1 MQTYQAEPEPEGSA
15 FESVD
20 AFLLAKLES
29 DDAEV
34 AGAAGAALA
43 REEEEEEEDDDEG
56 EAAAAFASAQS
67 ELVVAHQGERDEA
80 ASSPA
85 GSADRIAAGCKLGL
99 ASMVAAMDPPPVPPA
114 GSGEGSAEVDG
125 GGDDGGG
132 GGGGGDAGDDGDDDD
147 DSDDDDDDDSDDD
160 DDDDAEDAVAEFVA
174 AQAELASV
182 AAVGSEESV
191 ATAAQAAGAARATK
205 LQAVAADGATSS
217 TAAAE
222 VAGLAVGSSL
232 ELGGGS
238 PPAAEEV
245 AALAVGSSWQQN
257 RRSSW
262 GFSSDD
268 GDDGSETDTDVSTVL
283 KSATHRSRAPQPQP
297 PFAAG
302 LVRQRSSK
310 IVSSLTHL
318 LSYSPGGGAATA
330 RLLRGHRRAHAAH
343 PRGTVRQPRRAPPPP
358 ALASAAS
365 PVPAW
370 AAEAPQAES
379 APLLTVPA
387 PPPRQAATREVAVCR
402 ELSVSAPTAAV
413 RAADALPVQA
423 APCTRAAAA
432 GLREGAPAPAQ
443 EVHSSG
449 EAAIHSRRCR
459 RLSFRRHGE
468 RTRARAEQ

>member
-1 MQTYQAEPEPEGSA
+1 MLHAPCNTRHLTGAATCAAQERAPALCRHYLGHHVPPQGDEKGRLS
-15 FESVD
+15 SR
-20 AFLLAKLES
+20 LLASLDEAAAARQQAKEEAQEEEEEE
-29 DDAEV
+29 DDDDDE
-34 AGAAGAALA
+34 
-43 REEEEEEEDDDEG
+43 EEEEEEEDDDEG

-205 LQAVAADGATSS
+205 MQAVAADGATLS

-358 ALASAAS
+358 T
-365 PVPAW
+365 PW
-370 AAEAPQAES
+370 PQ
-379 APLLTVPA
+379 
-387 PPPRQAATREVAVCR
+387 PPPLSPLEPLGLTRTVAY
-402 ELSVSAPTAAV
+402 SPPPTAPGR
-413 RAADALPVQA
+413 RA
-423 APCTRAAAA
+423 
-432 GLREGAPAPAQ
+432 
-443 EVHSSG
+443 
-449 EAAIHSRRCR
+449 
-459 RLSFRRHGE
+459 
-468 RTRARAEQ
+468 